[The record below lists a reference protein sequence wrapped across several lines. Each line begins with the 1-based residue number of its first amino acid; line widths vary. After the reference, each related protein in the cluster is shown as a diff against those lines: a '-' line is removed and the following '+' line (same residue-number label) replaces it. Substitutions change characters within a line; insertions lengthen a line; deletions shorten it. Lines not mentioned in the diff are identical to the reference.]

1 MLKKII
7 IEFFTYLFCSLLA
20 GLLLAITNQLIGI
33 FQKRIPYSGMFYSPS
48 WNNFMIELPTFIFY
62 YLCQG
67 LIFLFLVY
75 FIKFQLSISIGIK
88 QYILFGFLGGL
99 LGLILGIGY
108 ALRDMK
114 VLIEFLIRS
123 ISLSFI
129 PGFVWLWTY
138 NTLSKKIKNSV

>member
-1 MLKKII
+1 
-7 IEFFTYLFCSLLA
+7 
-20 GLLLAITNQLIGI
+20 
-33 FQKRIPYSGMFYSPS
+33 MFYSPS